1 MAMARYCRR
10 FWMYWST
17 NASGALAAHRA
28 STACWFGPNG
38 RSRKSGGL
46 FGLGDH
52 AAAEANRARRPKGSL
67 AESAGVLTAASATPR
82 GAARAHDVEA
92 AEHVRMLHADAARAV
107 AAHRVADEAA
117 TVAVRNGPVV
127 RVDVGDNVVR
137 DKGLEVARRHR
148 ARIHRPV
155 VHRL

>member
-28 STACWFGPNG
+28 STACWFGPIG

-52 AAAEANRARRPKGSL
+52 AAAEANCARRPKGSF
-67 AESAGVLTAASATPR
+67 AESAGVLTAASASSFAGLAGPAPR
-82 GAARAHDVEA
+82 
-92 AEHVRMLHADAARAV
+92 ADRQ
-107 AAHRVADEAA
+107 H
-117 TVAVRNGPVV
+117 
-127 RVDVGDNVVR
+127 
-137 DKGLEVARRHR
+137 GLMM
-148 ARIHRPV
+148 
-155 VHRL
+155 